1 MKIRCRTRRSRRVA
15 NQANSLLPFT
25 TQLLT
30 PIRTDARL
38 GLLPK
43 GPSLPFNPLPPGV
56 KPAPTMTRF
65 HDLDALRAFAMLLG
79 IVLHSA
85 MFMLPDAIWPVHLP
99 YAYRTEPAQN
109 LYGYLVVA
117 IHGFRMPLFF
127 LLSGFFTAMLWQ
139 SRGLGQLGEHRLRRV
154 GLPLLVC
161 MLTIIPLTHWTAA
174 GAKFNPL
181 TWPLVWLGGFYHLWF
196 LWFLLLMAAAFIL
209 LARLWFA
216 IPASP
221 LVAAPAPAPAAPV
234 PDEQRRRV
242 RRGYPRRA
250 SCPTASV
257 FVFYAAFFLFGVFFY
272 QRGIAVR
279 RRWTAGLAVAALIFL
294 PALVLSFADEM
305 NGLDVSARWVRIT
318 AAALQ
323 ISFAWL
329 MVFGLMG
336 LFRWTMARQRAWAR
350 YLSDASYWLYIA
362 HVPLVLAGQRLAAG
376 VPAVNPHL
384 ACALL
389 LIAVTALLL
398 ASYRLGVRYTLA
410 GTMLNGR
417 RRRPPAATPH
427 PTAT

>member
-1 MKIRCRTRRSRRVA
+1 MKIRCRTRRLRRVA

-30 PIRTDARL
+30 PIRTHARL

-43 GPSLPFNPLPPGV
+43 GPSLPFNPLPPGA

-109 LYGYLVVA
+109 PYGYLVVA

-139 SRGLGQLGEHRLRRV
+139 SRGLRQLGEHRLRRV

-209 LARLWFA
+209 LARLGLQFRHPLWWLLLPLPLLPQYLMSNGSGLGADTPAGFLPDGA
-216 IPASP
+216 IF
-221 LVAAPAPAPAAPV
+221 
-234 PDEQRRRV
+234 
-242 RRGYPRRA
+242 G
-250 SCPTASV
+250 
-257 FVFYAAFFLFGVFFY
+257 FYAAFFLFGVFFY

-294 PALVLSFADEM
+294 PALVFSFADDM
-305 NGLDVSARWVRIT
+305 NGLDASARWVRIA

-323 ISFAWL
+323 IAFAWL
-329 MVFGLMG
+329 MIFGLMG

-362 HVPLVLAGQRLAAG
+362 HVPLVIAGQRLAAG

-427 PTAT
+427 PAAT